1 MTISRASCCMTASS
15 ASRKVA
21 ACGVSGR
28 ISTPER
34 PFAMAMTVSFVL
46 MSPSMVIRL
55 NDCATFSSIMSE
67 SSAFEIFTSVVM

>member
-1 MTISRASCCMTASS
+1 
-15 ASRKVA
+15 
-21 ACGVSGR
+21 
-28 ISTPER
+28 
-34 PFAMAMTVSFVL
+34 MAMTVSFVL

>member
-21 ACGVSGR
+21 ACGVSAG
-28 ISTPER
+28 STPER